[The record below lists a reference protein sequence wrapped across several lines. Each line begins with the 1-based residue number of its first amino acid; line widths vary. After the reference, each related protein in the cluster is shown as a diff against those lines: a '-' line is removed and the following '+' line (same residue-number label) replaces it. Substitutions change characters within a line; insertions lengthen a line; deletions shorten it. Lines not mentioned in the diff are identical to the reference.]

1 MLRAYKYRLY
11 PNKKQS
17 ELIDKHIGACRFLYN
32 LALETKQ
39 MSYNG
44 SKRYMNFFALANQLP
59 ELKNELV
66 WLKEIN
72 SQSLQMSLRNLETSF
87 TNFFKETAEFPKF
100 KSKNRSTQSF
110 QVPQHSKIDFAEEK
124 IYFPKFK
131 EGLKIAVDRKFK
143 GDIKTITISK
153 APTKK
158 YFVSVLVD
166 NKKELPSKKK
176 IKESTAI
183 GIDLGIKSLIV
194 TSDGLE
200 IDNPKYLKQSI
211 SRLKYLSRQVS
222 KKVKGSSQRKKAV
235 LRLAK
240 CHEQI
245 KNKRKNFLQKLSS
258 DLIKNHDTICI
269 ENLAV
274 ANMVKNHCL
283 AQSISDS
290 GWTMFV
296 QMLKYK
302 ADWYGKNI
310 LQIGRWEAS
319 TKTCCNCG
327 TQNHDLTL
335 IDREWTCANCGTLHN
350 RDICAAVNIKNFALL
365 SMERTLKNLTEL
377 PTLAGALKLETLP
390 LAVG

>member
-1 MLRAYKYRLY
+1 LRW
-11 PNKKQS
+11 
-17 ELIDKHIGACRFLYN
+17 
-32 LALETKQ
+32 T
-39 MSYNG
+39 
-44 SKRYMNFFALANQLP
+44 
-59 ELKNELV
+59 V
-66 WLKEIN
+66 
-72 SQSLQMSLRNLETSF
+72 
-87 TNFFKETAEFPKF
+87 
-100 KSKNRSTQSF
+100 
-110 QVPQHSKIDFAEEK
+110 
-124 IYFPKFK
+124 
-131 EGLKIAVDRKFK
+131 
-143 GDIKTITISK
+143 TISK
-153 APTKK
+153 TPTNK

-176 IKESTAI
+176 IKESTTV

-194 TSDGLE
+194 ASDGLE

-222 KKVKGSSQRKKAV
+222 KKVKGSSHRKKAV

-245 KNKRKNFLQKLSS
+245 KNKRKDFLQKLSS

-274 ANMVKNHCL
+274 SNMVKNHSL
-283 AQSISDS
+283 AQAISDS

-319 TKTCCNCG
+319 TKTCCKCG
-327 TQNHDLTL
+327 TQNHNLTL
-335 IDREWTCANCGTLHN
+335 ADREWTCANCETLHN
-350 RDICAAVNIKNFALL
+350 RDICAAINIKNFALL
-365 SMERTLKNLTEL
+365 SVERTLKNLTEL
-377 PTLAGALKLETLP
+377 PTLAGALKLDTP
-390 LAVG
+390 LLTAG